1 MEREQAPQGDGEDA
15 IREDAGAAREVA
27 APADVAGTAPGGA
40 QTAGVAG
47 ISPEVAAAPGDAAPA
62 GVAGTAPGGAQSAGV
77 GDTAPRVAGS
87 VFGSVAALLGRLRG
101 RPLAVSVTALAAM
114 AVLTVATIAQSPDN
128 AAGSDARPAAGTA
141 SPTSA
146 PAATDSATAATA
158 TPSASGPTPTASSDP
173 TGAPT
178 SAAASA
184 RATASPAAA
193 SDAAATAAAR
203 VRAAIDALPGT
214 GDLAVAVTDLDGD
227 GADAGT
233 AYDTSDEAGN
243 TYDTASIVKV
253 DILAAL
259 LLRHQDAG
267 THLTDAERGLATAMI
282 ERSDNDAATA
292 LWDTVGGAAGL
303 AAANR
308 TLGLTAT
315 DGGAGELWGL
325 TQTTPG
331 DQLTL
336 LRAVF
341 GDGDASPL
349 STASRAYVRS
359 LMGAVTAGQRW
370 GVSAAD
376 SDDAGFALK
385 NGWLQRTAT
394 GLWDINSIG
403 EVTYRGHR
411 LLIAVLS
418 SAQPTEAAGITLAES
433 AARAAAEAYTAS

>member
-1 MEREQAPQGDGEDA
+1 MVASA
-15 IREDAGAAREVA
+15 AG
-27 APADVAGTAPGGA
+27 
-40 QTAGVAG
+40 
-47 ISPEVAAAPGDAAPA
+47 
-62 GVAGTAPGGAQSAGV
+62 
-77 GDTAPRVAGS
+77 VAGS
-87 VFGSVAALLGRLRG
+87 VFGSVTALLGRLRG

-146 PAATDSATAATA
+146 PAATPSATVGTT
-158 TPSASGPTPTASSDP
+158 TPSASATTPTPTSDP
-173 TGAPT
+173 TGASTPT
-178 SAAASA
+178 AAPGRAS
-184 RATASPAAA
+184 ASPAAA
-193 SDAAATAAAR
+193 SDTAATAAAR

-227 GADAGT
+227 GDASDAGT

-267 THLTDAERGLATAMI
+267 TRLTAAERGLATAMI

-315 DGGAGELWGL
+315 DGGSGELWGL

-331 DQLTL
+331 DQLAL

-341 GDGDASPL
+341 GDDGASPL
-349 STASRAYVRS
+349 SAASRAYVRS
-359 LMGAVTAGQRW
+359 LMSAVTAGQRW

-418 SAQPTEAAGITLAES
+418 SAQPTEAAGITLTES
-433 AARAAAEAYTAS
+433 AARATAEAYTAS